1 MRITAVS
8 IKLFEEDKLKAF
20 ATITIDGSLV
30 VRGIKIIEGRKGLF
44 VAMPNRRRPDFSF
57 QDIAHPVTMEA
68 REELERIVLEAY
80 RQALLTG
87 ASQNPTGDGT
97 PPKDDR
103 HGTSGGTLGIHDD
116 DDGLQLPLD
125 DDED

>member
-8 IKLFEEDKLKAF
+8 IKLFEQDKLKAF
-20 ATITIDGSLV
+20 ATITIDDCLV
-30 VRGIKIIEGRKGLF
+30 VRGIKIIAGRKGLF

-57 QDIAHPVTMEA
+57 QDVAHPVTVKA
-68 REELERIVLEAY
+68 REELEHIVLEAY

-87 ASQNPTGDGT
+87 ASQNPTSDGG
-97 PPKDDR
+97 PPNDDR
-103 HGTSGGTLGIHDD
+103 RDISGGSLGI
-116 DDGLQLPLD
+116 DDGLPPLD